1 MGETMRVWGVWFISV
16 PSAQFRCEPKTT
28 VQNKVYLKK
37 VLKGIDLALMCLLLS
52 VPSPALFSCSEYRC
66 LLRLRS
72 RKPKSRDGGTE
83 KLEGACVFE
92 GCSWAAA
99 PALDSLFPSC
109 DMRKRKLYVFK
120 SLLFGILGTFDSPQL
135 RYKLFSFMHGGKD
148 FLRQKGTLRC

>member
-1 MGETMRVWGVWFISV
+1 MCGVWGLSLYLLLNFAVNLKLLYKIKSI
-16 PSAQFRCEPKTT
+16 
-28 VQNKVYLKK
+28 LKK

-66 LLRLRS
+66 FLRLRS
-72 RKPKSRDGGTE
+72 RKPKSRDGRTE

-99 PALDSLFPSC
+99 PALDSLFPSR
-109 DMRKRKLYVFK
+109 DLRKRKLYVFK
-120 SLLFGILGTFDSPQL
+120 SLSFGILGTFDSPQL